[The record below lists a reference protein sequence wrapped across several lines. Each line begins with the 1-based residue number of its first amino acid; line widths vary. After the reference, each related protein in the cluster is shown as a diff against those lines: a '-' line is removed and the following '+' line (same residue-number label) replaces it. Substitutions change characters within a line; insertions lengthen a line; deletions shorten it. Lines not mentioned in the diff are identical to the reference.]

1 MILTILTILISVGYS
16 ALNQN
21 LSVSGEAFLRAKD
34 NIRISRIELS
44 DAANDGYETYN
55 PEYSKRTTKMYTTLP
70 KDDSSVTYT
79 VKVTNS
85 TGIRYKVGSI
95 EVTST
100 NSNVS
105 CTPSIEV
112 DSILEDGVTEFTVT
126 ANYENGMS
134 QDTNL
139 NACDIKY
146 EFVPLDAT
154 PPTLAVQLV
163 NDNGN
168 TKTIKITAIDEAEGS
183 GLSPDNIYKYYLST
197 SSAELSGGEWKDYTN
212 NTEFEISGDFEVKYL
227 WIYPVKDRAGN
238 ISGENSSVEPY
249 SVGKY
254 IFIDDVPTL
263 YNVIA
268 KEALTDGVAK
278 LYTEEH
284 NDTYNEIGTKK
295 IFHFYGSNDS
305 KGAEVLT
312 KNNVIFGG
320 FCWQMI
326 RTTDT
331 GGTKLIYNG
340 VPKEV
345 DGKKVCTNSGT
356 EQQIGTSAFN
366 DDYRSP
372 AYVGYMH
379 NTVYSSQSKSMSS
392 SDIYKYAN
400 SFTYS
405 NGTYK
410 LSSDAVS
417 IDVTNSTESTKL
429 NNAHY
434 TCFDTTGECETVF
447 YIYFLDGTKAYY
459 IELQSGKNVEDALNE
474 MLSSDDVNQTS
485 STIKDVID
493 TWYANNMTNYTKYLE
508 DTVFCNDRSISSYGG
523 WDSNDGNVTKSLYFK
538 NSLVVNNLYCTN
550 ITDRFSVGNSK
561 AKLTYPVGLIS
572 APEMHLLGNDNI
584 RKTGNWYWLASPH
597 NFYDTLAFGRYVK
610 ADGYVSHSIVGNVG
624 GIFDSNGPGGVRPL
638 VSLAPGIQY
647 TAGTGSTTDPYI
659 IDLNAPTVTQE
670 TIIDGEREKIVRITA
685 SDDYG
690 LSNENKYQYYL
701 STSETELVGGEWK
714 DYTLGEIF
722 TLTGEN
728 ETRYLWIYPVMDN
741 AGNINGDKTDINTP
755 YVLMTITFKDK
766 NTLYNVLRKEY
777 ASGSGLSK
785 LYSGKHNDSYN
796 ETGTQNI
803 YHFYGEDDTSA
814 ESVLTK
820 NNVLFGGFCW
830 QMIRTTDT
838 GGAKLIYNG
847 VPKTVPTYL
856 DKNGYNVTTN
866 SSDSYTFN
874 DDTNEWTNTTGS
886 NQTNTLTYTLVESGN
901 YNLIYDASENG
912 QLYVTV
918 NDEVKVNYIQTVTG
932 NASGDVDLGSLSN
945 NDEIKVVF
953 SVDGEYEDEAPTLRF
968 KMKNSNSKDKYLCNN
983 SGEEQQIGTSE
994 FDTNYGSLAYVGYM
1008 YDNIYLYNSKRV
1020 SLSEE
1025 IYSSISETKL
1035 NFINNYFFYSDSI
1048 TYDSSTGKYT
1058 LVNGAMLGSS
1068 GNSYSVRNKYTTKVY
1083 GSKSG
1088 SKVYHILRVSITS
1101 DKDGNMVVTTYYF
1114 LLENGKTLDSYN
1126 NVYSY
1131 GTSYTKNS
1139 DGTYTLNDATYMPIS
1154 SYISNYST
1162 LNDRYVCKYAVNNVC
1177 SDVWHVISTS
1187 DHGFYYFS
1195 PKNEY
1200 KYAKGF
1206 TYENGKY
1213 ILNDESVMV
1222 WDLGDTLEQAKLN
1235 NAHYTC
1241 FNTSGE
1247 CETLSY
1253 VYYNGARSEINYLEL
1268 NNGIGI
1274 EEALQ
1279 EMLYA
1284 NDVNKTS
1291 STIKNTIDTWYANN
1305 MTNYTQYLEDTVFCN
1320 DRSISNYGGLNSD
1333 GGSVTGTLEFKNYNV
1348 NNELYCA
1355 NSTDRFS
1362 TSSEKAKLT
1371 YPVGLISA
1379 PEMQLLGNNNIR
1391 KTGKKYWLISPGY
1404 FDSRYAGVNF
1414 IDVNGTLDS
1423 YRTFYDYGV
1432 RPSVSLKPNT
1442 EYSSGTGSTTDPY
1455 VIS

>member
-1 MILTILTILISVGYS
+1 MILTILTVLISVGYS

-112 DSILEDGVTEFTVT
+112 NTILEDGITEFTVT

-163 NDNGN
+163 KDNGN

-197 SSAELSGGEWKDYTN
+197 SETELLSGIWKEYVN
-212 NTEFEISGDFEVKYL
+212 STEFEISGDTEVRYL

-238 ISGENSSVEPY
+238 ISGGNSSVEPY

-278 LYTEEH
+278 LYTKKH
-284 NDTYNEIGTKK
+284 NDAYDESGTKK
-295 IFHFYGSNDS
+295 VFHFYGADDS
-305 KGAEVLT
+305 KGTEVLT

-508 DTVFCNDRSISSYGG
+508 DTVFCNDRSISDYGG

-659 IDLNAPTVTQE
+659 VDLNAPTVTQE
-670 TIIDGEREKIVRITA
+670 TLIDGEREKTVRITA

-690 LSNENKYQYYL
+690 LSSENKYKYYL
-701 STSETELVGGEWK
+701 STSATELAEGEWK
-714 DYTLGEIF
+714 DYTNGEIF
-722 TLTGEN
+722 SITGEN
-728 ETRYLWIYPVMDN
+728 ETKYLWIYPVMDN
-741 AGNINGDKTDINTP
+741 AGNINDSKSDVNTP

-766 NTLYNVLRKEY
+766 NTLYRVLQKEA
-777 ASGSGLSK
+777 ASGSGLAK
-785 LYSGKHNDSYN
+785 LYTGQHNDTYN

-803 YHFYGEDDTSA
+803 YHFYGADDTTAASA
-814 ESVLTK
+814 LNK

-838 GGAKLIYNG
+838 GGTKLIYNG
-847 VPKTVPTYL
+847 VPKEE
-856 DKNGYNVTTN
+856 DGK
-866 SSDSYTFN
+866 
-874 DDTNEWTNTTGS
+874 
-886 NQTNTLTYTLVESGN
+886 
-901 YNLIYDASENG
+901 
-912 QLYVTV
+912 
-918 NDEVKVNYIQTVTG
+918 KVCT
-932 NASGDVDLGSLSN
+932 
-945 NDEIKVVF
+945 
-953 SVDGEYEDEAPTLRF
+953 
-968 KMKNSNSKDKYLCNN
+968 N
-983 SGEEQQIGTSE
+983 SGEEQQIGTSA
-994 FDTNYGSLAYVGYM
+994 FNGTVSSPAYAGYM
-1008 YDNIYLYNSKRV
+1008 YNNIYDYKQKNMYATESVFASSTYRNFLNKNYYYA
-1020 SLSEE
+1020 
-1025 IYSSISETKL
+1025 YSV
-1035 NFINNYFFYSDSI
+1035 
-1048 TYDSSTGKYT
+1048 TYDSSTREYT
-1058 LVNGAMLGSS
+1058 LVNPTTIGTSGSITS
-1068 GNSYSVRNKYTTKVY
+1068 ASNKYTIKKYGKSNTSVY
-1083 GSKSG
+1083 YIAGVSGTTGGSG
-1088 SKVYHILRVSITS
+1088 TVNY
-1101 DKDGNMVVTTYYF
+1101 TYYYVF
-1114 LLENGKTLDSYN
+1114 LTGGKTLDSYSK
-1126 NVYSY
+1126 VYSY

-1139 DGTYTLNDATYMPIS
+1139 DGTYTLNNATYMPLK
-1154 SYISNYST
+1154 SYKNSHSN
-1162 LNDRYVCKYAVNNVC
+1162 LNGKYVCKNAVNNVC
-1177 SDVWHVISTS
+1177 TNIWYVVSSKPYTFDYLSS
-1187 DHGFYYFS
+1187 E
-1195 PKNEY
+1195 NEY
-1200 KYAKGF
+1200 KYAKSF

-1213 ILNDESVMV
+1213 TLNNESAMV
-1222 WDLGDTLEQAKLN
+1222 WDLGNSSEQEKLN
-1235 NAHYTC
+1235 NYHYTC
-1241 FNTSGE
+1241 FNASGE
-1247 CETLSY
+1247 CET
-1253 VYYNGARSEINYLEL
+1253 VYYIYYKTDDNKSLYYIEL
-1268 NNGIGI
+1268 NNGVSI

-1279 EMLYA
+1279 SMLSSD
-1284 NDVNKTS
+1284 DVNKTN
-1291 STIKNTIDTWYANN
+1291 STIKDAIDTWYTNN
-1305 MTNYTQYLEDTVFCN
+1305 MTGYTEYLEDAVFCN
-1320 DRSISNYGGLNSD
+1320 DRSISNHNGWNPN
-1333 GGSVTGTLEFKNYNV
+1333 GGSISSYLLFKNFNV
-1348 NNELYCA
+1348 TNNDLYCT
-1355 NSTDRFS
+1355 NITDRFS
-1362 TSSEKAKLT
+1362 VGNEKAKLT
-1371 YPVGLISA
+1371 YKVGLMSA
-1379 PEMQLLGNNNIR
+1379 PEMNLLGNNSIR
-1391 KTGKKYWLISPGY
+1391 KTGQWYWLSSPY
-1404 FDSRYAGVNF
+1404 HFNSTTTAARYVYTDGN
-1414 IDVNGTLDS
+1414 IDNS
-1423 YRTFYDYGV
+1423 YGDIAVGGV
-1432 RPSVSLKPNT
+1432 RPSISIAPTV
-1442 EYSSGTGSTTDPY
+1442 EYLSGTGSKTDPY
-1455 VIS
+1455 IIL